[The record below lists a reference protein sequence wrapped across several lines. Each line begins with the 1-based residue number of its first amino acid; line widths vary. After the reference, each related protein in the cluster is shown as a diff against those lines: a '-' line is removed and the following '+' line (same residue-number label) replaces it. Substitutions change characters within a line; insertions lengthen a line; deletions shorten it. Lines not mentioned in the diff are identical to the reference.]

1 MASTRATAFEK
12 DIGNYDDGKVIN
24 DPIYGP
30 MYFRPAIISIIDTP
44 QFQRLR
50 DIKQLGGTCYI
61 YPGGIHT
68 RFDHSLGTCHIT
80 GRVLKI
86 LKERN
91 ADIAGILTDKRI
103 LSLEIA
109 ALCHDL
115 GQGPFS
121 RVYQDQF
128 LSEIRGVH
136 WDHNENSVRIFD
148 IIWKEKKDVVMK
160 YGIGEDEV
168 KLIKFAIRGEV
179 PEDDKRNRFLYEM
192 VKNRRNGIDC
202 NTFDKILRDCYFVGV
217 KSSFNY
223 MRIVESAKVCEVRQS
238 ECDRTFI
245 ACIHFYVLCPFHLES
260 SIY

>member
-1 MASTRATAFEK
+1 MASTRATVFEK
-12 DIGNYDDGKVIN
+12 ELANYDDGKVIN
-24 DPIYGP
+24 DPFYGP
-30 MYFRPAIISIIDTP
+30 MYFPPPIVTIIDTR

-91 ADIAGILTDKRI
+91 KNIAEILTEERI
-103 LSLEIA
+103 LALEIA

-128 LSEIRGVH
+128 LSKIKGTD
-136 WDHNENSVRIFD
+136 WDHDENSVRIFEM
-148 IIWKEKKDVVMK
+148 ILNEKKDILMN
-160 YGIGEDEV
+160 YGIGEEEV
-168 KLIKFAIRGEV
+168 KLIKYAIRGEV
-179 PEDDKRNRFLYEM
+179 PGDDKRNRFLYEM

-202 NTFDKILRDCYFVGV
+202 ITFDKILRDCYFVGV

-223 MRIVESAKVCEVRQS
+223 MRIVESAKVCEVRQLLS
-238 ECDRTFI
+238 ITCMS
-245 ACIHFYVLCPFHLES
+245 FYVLSSCDLEFAH
-260 SIY
+260 I